1 MKTKLITLVIL
12 FIFQISLG
20 QISKDIIFKSVSSP
34 IDKNSFRVSFGLQK
48 KLLIENCLAKPKV
61 SNLEITSFAYKFSP
75 SGYYSTYE
83 SDTKTKNFKVVYD
96 FKVGQEYSAP
106 PLLLEP
112 EVKCLNNFEQNNFF
126 IIPNISLGN
135 PDSKRYLIWI

>member
-1 MKTKLITLVIL
+1 MKTKLIALVIL

-20 QISKDIIFKSVSSP
+20 QISKDTIFKSVSSP

-48 KLLIENCLAKPKV
+48 KLLIENGLAKPKV
-61 SNLEITSFAYKFSP
+61 SNLEITNFAHKFYP
-75 SGYYSTYE
+75 NGYCSTHE
-83 SDTKTKNFKVVYD
+83 SNTKTKNFKEVYD
-96 FKVGQEYSAP
+96 FKVGQENFAP

-112 EVKCLNNFEQNNFF
+112 KVKCLNNFEQNNFF